1 MGQPELGI
9 KEMEDAHR
17 LAPGNLEVA
26 DALAQ
31 YYNDLGVGARAQ
43 QICLEALA
51 LAPDNP
57 ALQNN
62 RCFAYYQAGKWSQA
76 DPLIADPLP
85 SQASSPAVNHESET
99 AARPAAPPPA
109 VAAAELAATR
119 APKQIAPD
127 SGSRV
132 IPAAKTVSDQ
142 VSQVASLTHQP
153 APGLVADNRPARP
166 WPPRSEMVAAPSL
179 PSPPREA
186 PSPAR
191 PDKPTPQPVLA
202 SQPDPALATGKT
214 SLENPR
220 ANPRA
225 PIMVRELME
234 TNIAV
239 LNGKGMHNLAYS
251 TRSRLHLEGSSV
263 VAIYNFSKFG
273 VDRTVI
279 YYRLD
284 AERVATTLNKKFFP
298 GAELESAPRLAG
310 SIDVKVVLG
319 HDLGRQ
325 QQAEAPQAHGL
336 RL

>member
-43 QICLEALA
+43 PICLEALA

-76 DPLIADPLP
+76 DPLTADPLP
-85 SQASSPAVNHESET
+85 SQASSPAVNHESEI
-99 AARPAAPPPA
+99 AARPVAPPPA

-191 PDKPTPQPVLA
+191 PDKPPPQPVLA
-202 SQPDPALATGKT
+202 RQPDPELATGKT

-234 TNIAV
+234 TNIAI
-239 LNGKGMHNLAYS
+239 LNGNGIHNLAYS
-251 TRSRLHLEGSSV
+251 TRSRLHLEGSRV
-263 VAIYNFSKFG
+263 VAINNFSKFG

-279 YYRLD
+279 YCWPD
-284 AERVATTLNKKFFP
+284 AERVATTLNKKFF
-298 GAELESAPRLAG
+298 S
-310 SIDVKVVLG
+310 
-319 HDLGRQ
+319 DLSRQ
-325 QQAEAPQAHGL
+325 QQAEALKAHGL
-336 RL
+336 WL